1 MRIKTYQTVSMA
13 TKELQKK
20 GFDADFVLEKGK
32 MRCAQTH
39 KTYVAKNMEI
49 LEFHWFKGDSDS
61 NVNSIIYAVKCND
74 GQQGT
79 VVSAYGMYGS
89 AQINDFMKQVKVAE
103 KNQFF
108 GPIYQQT
115 GLMTSRLSSIQS
127 GYEDVKLSF

>member
-13 TKELQKK
+13 TKALQKK
-20 GFDADFVLEKGK
+20 GFDADFVLGK
-32 MRCAQTH
+32 SKMKCAQTH

-89 AQINDFMKQVKVAE
+89 AQINDFMKRVKVAE
-103 KNQFF
+103 KTQ
-108 GPIYQQT
+108 IA
-115 GLMTSRLSSIQS
+115 SSIHQQAMLMS
-127 GYEDVKLSF
+127 